1 MPPMKMDHE
10 VDPKKKLSE
19 EIGDLKNVE
28 IFNNQLLV
36 ALYIRPKKTKSGIIL
51 TDKTVEEDIYQSK
64 VGLVVKAGPSAF
76 VDPKG
81 EWFNG
86 VEVKEGDWVV
96 FRPSDGWSINVN
108 SVPCRIIDDMNIRGR
123 ITDPDNVW

>member
-19 EIGDLKNVE
+19 EIGELANVE

-51 TDKTVEEDIYQSK
+51 TEKTVEEDIYQSK
-64 VGLVVKAGPSAF
+64 VGLVVKKGPAAF
-76 VDPKG
+76 IDPRG

-86 VEVKEGDWVV
+86 VDIQVGDWVV

-108 SVPCRIIDDMNIRGR
+108 NVPCRIIDDMNIRGR
-123 ITDPDNVW
+123 INDPDNVW